1 MKEYGILKREG
12 ISIDN
17 SVIRG
22 VSENP
27 YDREFVNSV
36 AKYAETWK
44 RQSIKNNTFTEGI
57 NYTIKNN
64 KFIPSEYTDKK
75 PRVLFVANNYLDFFP
90 KYVVKFLGSDYLIQ
104 GADFS
109 SGYEL
114 CIIHE
119 NRLNVY
125 MDGTL
130 TVTRTFDLDNN
141 MMASYVIISKGNQQI
156 MLSETL

>member
-17 SVIRG
+17 SVIRSIG
-22 VSENP
+22 ENP
-27 YDREFVNSV
+27 YDREFINSI

-44 RQSIKNNTFTEGI
+44 LQAVKNNTFLEGLE
-57 NYTIKNN
+57 YTVKNN

-75 PRVLFVANNYLDFFP
+75 PRVLLVANNFLSFFP
-90 KYVVKFLGSDYLIQ
+90 KYVVKNLGGDYLIQ
-104 GADFS
+104 GADFV

-114 CIIHE
+114 CIVHE

-141 MMASYVIISKGNQQI
+141 MTATYVIISKDNQQI

>member
-17 SVIRG
+17 SVIKG
-22 VSENP
+22 IGENP
-27 YDREFVNSV
+27 YDREFINSV

-44 RQSIKNNTFTEGI
+44 LQEVKNNTFIEGLD
-57 NYTIKNN
+57 YTIKNN
-64 KFIPSEYTDKK
+64 KFTPSEYTDRK
-75 PRVLFVANNYLDFFP
+75 PRVLLIANNYLSFFP
-90 KYVVKFLGSDYLIQ
+90 KYVVRFLGGDYLIQ
-104 GADFS
+104 GEGFS

-125 MDGTL
+125 QDSSL
-130 TVTRTFDLDNN
+130 TITRTMNLDNN
-141 MMASYVIISKGNQQI
+141 MTATFVISSQDNQNI
-156 MLSETL
+156 TLSETL